1 MLSPLSQAQA
11 WSAPSFCPPGALPSP
26 SRGRVGSQ
34 RPETANESGKEGR
47 APTGT
52 RPRHRLAHGQTACTA
67 PKLETCKRT
76 CTGTLP
82 RRRHAH
88 GQTTRPAPLQR
99 SFTRTE
105 WTSPD
110 SAEWPLDP
118 VKGRR
123 IEGQTP
129 RTSRRRR
136 TNVAGGGRDWSA
148 DGPSASSPGHA
159 SSPGTGRRPGSAR
172 ALLIP

>member
-1 MLSPLSQAQA
+1 V
-11 WSAPSFCPPGALPSP
+11 PSFCAPGALPSP

-34 RPETANESGKEGR
+34 RPETASESGKEER
-47 APTGT
+47 APTST
-52 RPRHRLAHGQTACTA
+52 CPCHRLARGQTARTA

-76 CTGTLP
+76 RTGTLP

-88 GQTTRPAPLQR
+88 GQTMRPAPLQR

-110 SAEWPLDP
+110 PAEWPLDP
-118 VKGRR
+118 AKGHR
-123 IEGQTP
+123 IEGRTP

-136 TNVAGGGRDWSA
+136 TTVAGGGRDWSA
-148 DGPSASSPGHA
+148 DSPSASSPGHA

-172 ALLIP
+172 PLLTP